1 MANLR
6 TIKKDIDYLVN
17 EIVYDCYLS
26 LCFHEDKHEKIVDI
40 MQETVDFRNNLFEMV
55 NNPADKHNK
64 SLVKKHF
71 AYIKAQMQEKADE
84 LCDKLSA
91 VCQEK

>member
-17 EIVYDCYLS
+17 EVVYDCYLS
-26 LCFHEDKHEKIVDI
+26 LCFHNDKRDQIVDV
-40 MQETVDFRNNLFEMV
+40 MQEAVDFRNNLFEMV

-71 AYIKAQMQEKADE
+71 AFVRAQMLEKTDE
-84 LCDKLSA
+84 LFETLSA
-91 VCQEK
+91 VCQGK